1 MAEQAVEY
9 MSLEFREKICDRN
22 KTLGV
27 DSLLT
32 LFKAIISHYTYFK
45 TVFDTTFCERN
56 HYDLKM
62 IIIHILFSQII
73 NIEILGQYMN
83 PQKQTNNSTYNL
95 CPKTRYKLGNNKND
109 YI

>member
-32 LFKAIISHYTYFK
+32 LFKAIISHYTY
-45 TVFDTTFCERN
+45 
-56 HYDLKM
+56 LKLYLIQLSVKE
-62 IIIHILFSQII
+62 II
-73 NIEILGQYMN
+73 M
-83 PQKQTNNSTYNL
+83 T
-95 CPKTRYKLGNNKND
+95 
-109 YI
+109 

>member
-1 MAEQAVEY
+1 
-9 MSLEFREKICDRN
+9 
-22 KTLGV
+22 
-27 DSLLT
+27 
-32 LFKAIISHYTYFK
+32 
-45 TVFDTTFCERN
+45 
-56 HYDLKM
+56 M